1 MLWIFHMCLFHVF
14 YILQYAINSYYPSSY
29 LSIYSLTKYI
39 FNPKIN
45 SHSVFIVICRHVQC
59 GEKLELP
66 GAPVLSLG

>member
-1 MLWIFHMCLFHVF
+1 MQSVLI
-14 YILQYAINSYYPSSY
+14 IPSSY